1 MSPFV
6 KGPFPEKD
14 ELLIRLDLDPQS
26 SALPPTP
33 WPWLPLPDSRS
44 GPAVLPFF
52 TQAVLLLPQDFP
64 PAILSALDTRPQP
77 GLIRATASALW
88 QTSHPGERC
97 HDHLVQIRHSMCA
110 LTVGVTLYYGSISH
124 LPLTCGHCVLSAQ
137 GRAWHT

>member
-1 MSPFV
+1 M

-14 ELLIRLDLDPQS
+14 ELLIRLDRDPQS

-33 WPWLPLPDSRS
+33 WPWLPLPDPRS
-44 GPAVLPFF
+44 GPAVLPFL

-64 PAILSALDTRPQP
+64 PAILSALDTHPQP

-88 QTSHPGERC
+88 QMSRPGERR
-97 HDHLVQIRHSMCA
+97 HDYLVQIRHSMCA

-137 GRAWHT
+137 GRAWHA